1 MESGNSV
8 MSVSE
13 VHSVVSNH
21 ANAWSKNTGNSI
33 LSVLSDNGV
42 VTVTA
47 RKKEGCRSSLLDYIR
62 LLKITNLGF
71 DRFDRSK
78 FLVLMG

>member
-42 VTVTA
+42 VTVESAMLADSSVSLVMIVGMVSSAKSDTLQNA
-47 RKKEGCRSSLLDYIR
+47 RMMNTIFF
-62 LLKITNLGF
+62 I
-71 DRFDRSK
+71 
-78 FLVLMG
+78 

>member
-33 LSVLSDNGV
+33 LSVLSDNGL
-42 VTVTA
+42 VTVESAMLADSSVSLVVIVGMVSSAKSDTLQNA
-47 RKKEGCRSSLLDYIR
+47 RMMNTIFF
-62 LLKITNLGF
+62 I
-71 DRFDRSK
+71 
-78 FLVLMG
+78 

>member
-8 MSVSE
+8 MSVSD

-42 VTVTA
+42 VTVESAMLADSSVSLVVIVGMVSSAKSDTLQNA
-47 RKKEGCRSSLLDYIR
+47 RMMNTIFF
-62 LLKITNLGF
+62 I
-71 DRFDRSK
+71 
-78 FLVLMG
+78 

>member
-42 VTVTA
+42 VTVESAMLADSSVSLVVIVGMVSSAKSDTLQNA
-47 RKKEGCRSSLLDYIR
+47 RMMNTIFF
-62 LLKITNLGF
+62 I
-71 DRFDRSK
+71 
-78 FLVLMG
+78 

>member
-42 VTVTA
+42 VTVESAMLVDSSVSLVVIVGMVSSAKSDTLQNA
-47 RKKEGCRSSLLDYIR
+47 RMMNTIFF
-62 LLKITNLGF
+62 I
-71 DRFDRSK
+71 
-78 FLVLMG
+78 